1 MNGSMANQAAI
12 AGLSGNA
19 QATALFPTGSAAAAA
34 LSALNP
40 SVTSTGASLGA
51 SSLLGHP
58 PAHHLQH
65 QQAGIGGGIG
75 VGADYSTT
83 AALLQL
89 QQLQQQIALQQVA
102 SNNIDSF
109 IRKGQ
114 NEYKLLFDRFF
125 GSKSKIKTKI
135 SKIFCTQFL
144 IESLLLEFI
153 SLFLC
158 AF

>member
-89 QQLQQQIALQQVA
+89 QQLQQQIALQQVTT
-102 SNNIDSF
+102 NNIDNF

-114 NEYKLLFDRFF
+114 NVRTFV
-125 GSKSKIKTKI
+125 
-135 SKIFCTQFL
+135 
-144 IESLLLEFI
+144 
-153 SLFLC
+153 
-158 AF
+158 